1 MARDGSV
8 SRKDGQHFA
17 KIDTVYGGD
26 RYYIEG
32 PRRHAEAQ
40 ARDDLDRIR
49 ASAGLVDHR
58 RERLELMRTAAKCIR
73 DEAKAARREEGKA
86 VRLSR
91 PRELE
96 GGILER
102 PAYSFR
108 ARIQY
113 KGERDTHEIIG
124 PTRTSQ
130 RRAEADLA
138 KLRDASQGHDT
149 WTQQLRAVQAE
160 VERLIIQAQRENGV
174 ALGIDM
180 YEAKRMEHKTDDSD
194 PSDDDDD
201 EGHEEPY
208 GNLDYEAAVR
218 LGEEVD
224 AVISTPQ
231 PPPVDANEA
240 TVQLAC
246 FRAIKR
252 TPEELEQIL
261 RARADPN
268 VVVDEGLS
276 PLRKVISLAR
286 KQHVAAMR
294 ALLLEYGAN
303 ESVFDNQRWE
313 ERQLAEECEKA
324 WMQNFHRS
332 ALYCLAHART
342 CMCSLLCCCCVNVA
356 FSSWFHKSRNK
367 SLKQG

>member
-1 MARDGSV
+1 MAQEGCVTSKGGKYFVNIDVTCAGTRY
-8 SRKDGQHFA
+8 HF
-17 KIDTVYGGD
+17 
-26 RYYIEG
+26 EG
-32 PRRHAEAQ
+32 PPRHASQTAQ
-40 ARDDLDRIR
+40 EDLDRIR
-49 ASAGLVDHR
+49 ASAEPTSSR
-58 RERLELMRTAAKCIR
+58 RERLELMQIAAKCIR
-73 DEAKAARREEGKA
+73 EEAKAARREEGRA
-86 VRLSR
+86 ARSSW
-91 PRELE
+91 PRQLE
-96 GGILER
+96 GGISER

-108 ARIQY
+108 ARI
-113 KGERDTHEIIG
+113 KHRGEHDTHEIVG
-124 PTRTSQ
+124 PTRTSR
-130 RRAEADLA
+130 RRAEADLT
-138 KLRDASQGHDT
+138 KLRAASQGHET
-149 WTQQLRAVQAE
+149 WSRQLRAVQAE
-160 VERLIIQAQRENGV
+160 LEQLIIQAQRENGV
-174 ALGIDM
+174 ALGIDI

-286 KQHVAAMR
+286 RHHVAAMR
-294 ALLLEYGAN
+294 DILLAYGAS
-303 ESVFDNQRWE
+303 ESVSDKERWAD
-313 ERQLAEECEKA
+313 RQLAEECEKS

-332 ALYCLAHART
+332 ALYRLTHACT
-342 CMCSLLCCCCVNVA
+342 YLCSLL
-356 FSSWFHKSRNK
+356 FH
-367 SLKQG
+367 